1 MNPFQYANDLMKKKE
16 YVGDC
21 IRERKDYK
29 PFFINR
35 SLSYQPDLIHYANML
50 NEYPMLETKAHYDFL
65 HQTVDKKKRPFRGWI
80 KAKKLDDLA
89 IVKEY
94 YKYSNKRALE
104 SLSILSESDIQYM
117 KEKLNK
123 GGKSP

>member
-1 MNPFQYANDLMKKKE
+1 MNPFEYANDLMKKKD
-16 YVGDC
+16 YDGDC

-35 SLSYQPDLIHYANML
+35 SLSYHPDLIYNANMM
-50 NEYPMLETKAHYDFL
+50 NENPMLDTKAHYDFL
-65 HQTVDKKKRPFRGWI
+65 YQTVEKKKRPFRGWI
-80 KAKKLDDLA
+80 KAKKLEDLA
-89 IVKEY
+89 VVKEY

-104 SLSILSESDIQYM
+104 CLDILTEGEIKSLR
-117 KEKLNK
+117 EKLFK

>member
-16 YVGDC
+16 YDGDC

-29 PFFINR
+29 QFFINR
-35 SLSYQPDLIHYANML
+35 SLSYQPDLIHYANMM
-50 NEYPMLETKAHYDFL
+50 NENPMLEKKAHYDFL
-65 HQTVDKKKRPFRGWI
+65 HQAVEKKKRPFRAWI
-80 KAKKLDDLA
+80 KAKKLEDLA

-94 YKYSNKRALE
+94 YKYSNKKSLEALKILTE
-104 SLSILSESDIQYM
+104 NDIKNMKQSLS
-117 KEKLNK
+117 K

>member
-1 MNPFQYANDLMKKKE
+1 MNPFEYANDLMKKKD
-16 YVGDC
+16 YDGDC

-35 SLSYQPDLIHYANML
+35 SLSYQPDLIHYANMM
-50 NEYPMLETKAHYDFL
+50 NENPMLEVKAHYDFL
-65 HQTVDKKKRPFRGWI
+65 HQIVEKKSRKKQYWI
-80 KAKKLDDLA
+80 KVKKLEDLA
-89 IVKEY
+89 VVKEY

-104 SLSILSESDIQYM
+104 SLDILTENDIKQL
-117 KEKLNK
+117 KQKLFK

>member
-1 MNPFQYANDLMKKKE
+1 MNPFQYANDLMNKKE

-29 PFFINR
+29 PFFVNR
-35 SLSYQPDLIHYANML
+35 SLSYQPDLIHYANMM
-50 NEYPMLETKAHYDFL
+50 NENPMLETKAHYDFL
-65 HQTVDKKKRPFRGWI
+65 HETVDKRKRPFRAWI

-94 YKYSNKRALE
+94 YKYSNKKALE
-104 SLSILSESDIQYM
+104 SLNILTEDDINKLKQR
-117 KEKLNK
+117 LNK

>member
-1 MNPFQYANDLMKKKE
+1 MNPFQYANDLMNKKE

-29 PFFINR
+29 PFFVNR
-35 SLSYQPDLIHYANML
+35 SLSYQPDLIHYANMM
-50 NEYPMLETKAHYDFL
+50 NENPMLETKAHYDFL
-65 HQTVDKKKRPFRGWI
+65 HETVEKRKRPFRAWI

-94 YKYSNKRALE
+94 YKYSNKKALE
-104 SLSILSESDIQYM
+104 SLNILTEDDINKLKQR
-117 KEKLNK
+117 LNK

>member
-1 MNPFQYANDLMKKKE
+1 MNPFQYANDIMNKKE

-29 PFFINR
+29 QFFINR
-35 SLSYQPDLIHYANML
+35 SLSYQPDLIHYANMM
-50 NEYPMLETKAHYDFL
+50 NEYPMLEKKAHYDFC
-65 HQTVDKKKRPFRGWI
+65 HQTIEKQKRPFRSWI
-80 KAKKLDDLA
+80 KAKKLEDLA

-104 SLSILSESDIQYM
+104 CLDILTDEDINYLKQR
-117 KEKLNK
+117 LNK

>member
-1 MNPFQYANDLMKKKE
+1 MNPFQYANDLMNKKE

-35 SLSYQPDLIHYANML
+35 SLSYQPDLIHYANMM
-50 NEYPMLETKAHYDFL
+50 NENPMLETKAHYDFL
-65 HQTVDKKKRPFRGWI
+65 HETVEKRKRPFRAWI

-94 YKYSNKRALE
+94 YKYSNKKALE
-104 SLSILSESDIQYM
+104 SLNILTEDDINKLKQR
-117 KEKLNK
+117 LNK

>member
-1 MNPFQYANDLMKKKE
+1 MMNEN
-16 YVGDC
+16 
-21 IRERKDYK
+21 
-29 PFFINR
+29 
-35 SLSYQPDLIHYANML
+35 
-50 NEYPMLETKAHYDFL
+50 PMIEKKAHYDFL
-65 HQTVDKKKRPFRGWI
+65 HQTVEKRKRPFRPWI

-104 SLSILSESDIQYM
+104 CLSILTEDDINYLKQR
-117 KEKLNK
+117 LNK